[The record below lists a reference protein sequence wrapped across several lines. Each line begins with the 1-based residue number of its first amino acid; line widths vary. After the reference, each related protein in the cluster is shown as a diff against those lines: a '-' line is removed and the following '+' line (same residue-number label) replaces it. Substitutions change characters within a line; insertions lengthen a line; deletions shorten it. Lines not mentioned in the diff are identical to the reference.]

1 MKKIKYFMILCATIL
16 LVSGC
21 GKKIDAKNLIED
33 ASKKM
38 EDLKSFNMNLNI
50 DMAFSSQGFSVGMQ
64 ADVAG
69 EVDVKNNITH
79 TTTTA
84 TVLGMTTTSESY
96 DIQKDG
102 KEITYTSDDEGET
115 WTYETKEVSE
125 GKTEI
130 INITDKYKSV
140 KKVKSDEKGLT
151 KLEVTFDKKFFNDNS
166 DMFGDGLDMDS
177 MSLDKDLVMYV
188 YIDEDSH
195 ITKMVMDLK
204 EYIDEDSLN
213 KDSETNL
220 TIDKIVITIEFSK
233 FDKVG
238 ELTVPEKI
246 INDATLS
253 NESDDISDEYTEE
266 DILYDIVLSAETDCT
281 QKTYDFSAYDG
292 SLNDWLYLDEYDI
305 TSVTEGIVTIDSSC
319 DATIDKEFKINGKT
333 CSLDEYGF
341 AECN

>member
-1 MKKIKYFMILCATIL
+1 MKKIKYLMVLCATML

-21 GKKIDAKNLIED
+21 GKKIDADELMKT

-38 EDLKSFNMNLNI
+38 EDLESFNMNLNI
-50 DMAFSSQGFSVGMQ
+50 DMALSSQGFSVGMK

-96 DIQKDG
+96 DIEKDG
-102 KEITYTSDDEGET
+102 QNITYTSDDEGET
-115 WTYETKEVSE
+115 WTYETKEASE
-125 GKTEI
+125 DKTEI
-130 INITDKYKSV
+130 MNIADKYKSV

-166 DMFGDGLDMDS
+166 DMFGNGLDMDS

-188 YIDEDSH
+188 YVDEDSR

-204 EYIDEDSLN
+204 EYIDADSLN
-213 KDSETNL
+213 EDSETDL

-238 ELTVPEKI
+238 VLTVPESV
-246 INDATLS
+246 INEATLS
-253 NESDDISDEYTEE
+253 NESNETSDEYTEE
-266 DILYDIVLSAETDCT
+266 DILYDIVLSAETLCT
-281 QKTYDFSAYDG
+281 AKTYDFSAYDG
-292 SLNDWLYLDEYDI
+292 SLDSWLYLDEYDI
-305 TSVTEGIVTIDSSC
+305 TLVTEGIVTIDSSC
-319 DATIDKEFKINGKT
+319 EAAIDKEFKINGKT